1 MKQINQQLKN
11 PTILKSVAATSPTF
25 NIAMAPPQADLRKI
39 GAEGFALIDKFYGPA
54 RRNSVNDAFHGRRG
68 DRCWVVYNVSND
80 VMEDSA
86 AIGMEAT
93 TGHFAAKSAMN
104 YPKAGKPEIR
114 YWGRPLKF

>member
-1 MKQINQQLKN
+1 
-11 PTILKSVAATSPTF
+11 
-25 NIAMAPPQADLRKI
+25 MAPPQADLRKI

-104 YPKAGKPEIR
+104 YPKAASLSRWIGTGTVSSRDSFSQKAS
-114 YWGRPLKF
+114 L